1 MKKYHTLT
9 KIIFPALFIA
19 VLTSCALLKPKE
31 QAPEHVVYLD
41 TVDVYNEPPVFPY
54 RPSETRKWDI
64 IHTKLD
70 VRFDWEK
77 QYLYGKAVISLT
89 PYFYSTDK
97 LVLDAKGFDVNEVS
111 LVQNDKRREIPFS
124 YDGMFITANLPS
136 TYTRTDTA
144 TLFIEYT
151 AKPNELEVDGG
162 SAITDAKGLYFINP
176 LGEEK
181 GKPMQIWT
189 QGEVEASSCWFP
201 TIDAPNER
209 TTQEICITV
218 QDTFK
223 TLSNGTLEFSTQNE
237 NGTRTDCWVQNK
249 PHAPYLFMMAVGDFS
264 VTKDQHND
272 TLELSYYVE
281 PKYGPYARDIFGKTG
296 EMIDVYS
303 KLLGVEYP
311 WDKYAQVVVRDY
323 VSGAMENTSAVIFG
337 EFAQRTKRELIDN
350 SPEDVIAHE
359 LFHHWFGDLVTCE
372 SWSNLPLNESFA
384 TYGEYLWREAA
395 YGRAIADIHLQEDL
409 TGYLYEFQSG
419 KAVDLVRFRYDK
431 PDDMFDSH
439 SYAKGGRI
447 LHMLRKYVGDEA
459 FFEGLKLYLN
469 QNAFKPAEMHNLRLA
484 MEEITGEDLNWFFNQ
499 WFFDKGHPQ
508 LRVSYDYNDSLKQ
521 QIIHVEQLQNREKYP
536 IYQLPVDVDLLY
548 SGNRSERKQIEITTA
563 DTFIAL
569 ATLEKPIAVDFDAEK
584 MLLAEIEE
592 LMPIDWHLA
601 LYDRS
606 DLYITQR
613 NAVQAFGTHAIKNT
627 SAREALFNAV
637 NNPFYGIRLEA
648 IKQAEI
654 MYRLNANRAKVML
667 DSLAYHDSKSTV
679 RAEAILATLDFG
691 TPNTQAVETALGD
704 SSYLVVISALET
716 LFDIDSVK
724 AINKAEQFKDD
735 PNMELRLMCAEL
747 FAMSGNPS
755 YANFFNTLDE
765 ELTGFD
771 RISYYALLPVY
782 ALNTKDDNILENA
795 VPRLEK
801 GALSKSAWYVRYYA
815 IAGLQ
820 QIEEYY
826 ASKASEAKDEKIK
839 AKYEFKK
846 LKVADVLKNVAAN
859 TREDQ
864 LKMLLKNGAE

>member
-1 MKKYHTLT
+1 MKKYRTLT
-9 KIIFPALFIA
+9 KIIFPALILT
-19 VLTSCALLKPKE
+19 VLTNCSLLKPTDD
-31 QAPEHVVYLD
+31 APEHVVYLD
-41 TVDVYNEPPVFPY
+41 TVDVFNEPPVYPY
-54 RPSETRKWDI
+54 RPSETRKWDLL
-64 IHTKLD
+64 HTQLD

-77 QYLYGKAVISLT
+77 QYLYGKAELTLT
-89 PYFYSTDK
+89 PYFYSTDE
-97 LVLDAKGFDVNEVS
+97 LILDAKGFDVNEVS
-111 LVQNDKRREIPFS
+111 LVQGNERTEIPFT
-124 YDGMFITANLPS
+124 YDGNFITASLPT
-136 TYTRTDTA
+136 TYTRTDTT

-151 AKPNELEVDGG
+151 AKPNELEVEGG

-218 QDTFK
+218 QEKFK
-223 TLSNGTLEFSTQNE
+223 TLSNGNLEFSTQNG
-237 NGTRTDCWVQNK
+237 NGTRTDCWVQKK

-264 VTKDQHND
+264 VTKEMHHD

-281 PKYGPYARDIFGKTG
+281 PEYGPYAKDIFGKTG
-296 EMIDVYS
+296 QMIDVYS
-303 KLLGVEYP
+303 NLLGVDYP

-337 EFAQRTKRELIDN
+337 EFAQRTKRELIDD

-395 YGRAIADIHLQEDL
+395 YGRAMADIHLQEDL
-409 TGYLYEFQSG
+409 NGYLYEFKSG
-419 KAVDLVRFRYDK
+419 KSVDLVRFHYDK

-469 QNAFKPAEMHNLRLA
+469 QNAYKPAEMHHLRLV

-499 WFFDKGHPQ
+499 WFFDKGHPR

-521 QIIHVEQLQNREKYP
+521 QIIHVEQLQNTEEYP
-536 IYQLPVDVDLLY
+536 TYKLPIDIDLYY
-548 SGNRSERKQIEITTA
+548 SGNRTERKRIEVTSA

-569 ATLEKPIAVDFDAEK
+569 PVLEKPMAVDFDAEK
-584 MLLAEIEE
+584 MLLAEIED
-592 LMPIDWHLA
+592 LMPIDWHLT

-606 DLYITQR
+606 NLYITER
-613 NAVQAFGTHAIKNT
+613 NAVQAFGVHATKNQT
-627 SAREALFNAV
+627 ARKALFNAV
-637 NNPFYGIRLEA
+637 NNPFYGVRLEVL
-648 IKQAEI
+648 KQAELL
-654 MYRLNANRAKVML
+654 YQLNEEKTTLLM
-667 DSLAYHDSKSTV
+667 DSLAFNDPKSKV
-679 RAEAILATLDFG
+679 RAEALLATLDFG
-691 TPNTQAVETALGD
+691 TPNAAVVEKALED
-704 SSYLVVISALET
+704 SSYLVVISAMET
-716 LFDIDSVK
+716 LFEIDSVQ

-747 FAMSGNPS
+747 FALSGNPG
-755 YANFFNTLDE
+755 YANFFNVLDE

-771 RISYYALLPVY
+771 RISYYALLPIYV
-782 ALNTKDDNILENA
+782 LNTEDEAIIDAA

-820 QIEEYY
+820 QIEGYY
-826 ASKASEAKDEKIK
+826 ASLAADAKNEEDKQ
-839 AKYEFKK
+839 KYANKK
-846 LKVADVLKNVAAN
+846 SGIADVLSNVAAN

-864 LKMLLKNGAE
+864 LKMLLNNGYE